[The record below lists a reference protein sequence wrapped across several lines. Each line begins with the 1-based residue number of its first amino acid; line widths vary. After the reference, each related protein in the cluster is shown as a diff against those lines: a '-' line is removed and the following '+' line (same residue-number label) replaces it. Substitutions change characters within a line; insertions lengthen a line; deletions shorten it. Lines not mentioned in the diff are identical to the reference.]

1 MWPFRKN
8 SAFDIRSSQPYWLL
22 RNGMGD
28 AGPRLQ
34 CSTRCDVA
42 IIGAGITGALI
53 ADALVATGRRVIV
66 LDERE
71 PAQGSTAASTA
82 LLQYEN
88 DTHLADLADMLGAER
103 ATLAY
108 RACVQSFALLESR
121 FPELLAQS
129 DYQRLESVYLASN
142 ERAVG
147 ALRAELAAR
156 RAIGIHVDWLD
167 EAELRRRFGCQRP
180 AALVS
185 QLAATMD
192 PLRFTRGVLSA
203 CARHG
208 IEVYSR
214 TCVDAIEDDASGLLL
229 RIAGGETVRAA
240 HVVVAA
246 GYESERFLP
255 EPVANI
261 DNTFALVTEPL
272 SDARRAAALPQIW
285 ESARPYLYLRG
296 TRDGRIMLGGAD
308 VAFKNAVAREAL
320 LPRQVRKL
328 AAGYEDL
335 FGEKLPPIA
344 HTWAGS
350 FATTRDGLPFIGRVP
365 GANPRLQFALCYGGN
380 GITFAVHA
388 GDMVRAG
395 IEGQAHPLDPVFG
408 FGRVG
413 TEQGIEPGERKTGT
427 AES

>member
-1 MWPFRKN
+1 M
-8 SAFDIRSSQPYWLL
+8 
-22 RNGMGD
+22 
-28 AGPRLQ
+28 
-34 CSTRCDVA
+34 
-42 IIGAGITGALI
+42 
-53 ADALVATGRRVIV
+53 
-66 LDERE
+66 
-71 PAQGSTAASTA
+71 
-82 LLQYEN
+82 
-88 DTHLADLADMLGAER
+88 
-103 ATLAY
+103 
-108 RACVQSFALLESR
+108 QSFALLEGR

-129 DYQRLESVYLASN
+129 DYQRLESVYVATN
-142 ERAVG
+142 QRAVG
-147 ALRAELAAR
+147 ALQAELAAR

-167 EAELRRRFGCQRP
+167 EAELRSRYGCRRP

-185 QLAATMD
+185 PLAATID
-192 PLRFTRGVLSA
+192 PLRFTRAVLSA

-208 IEVYSR
+208 VEVYSR
-214 TCVDAIEDDASGLLL
+214 ARVDAIEDDAEGLLL

-255 EPVANI
+255 EPVADI

-272 SDARRAAALPQIW
+272 ADVRRAAALPQIW

-296 TRDGRIMLGGAD
+296 TRDGRVMLGGGD
-308 VAFKNAVAREAL
+308 LPFKSAVARDAL
-320 LPRQVRKL
+320 LPRQLRKL

-344 HTWAGS
+344 YAWAGS
-350 FATTRDGLPFIGRVP
+350 FATTRDGLPYIGRVP

-388 GDMVRAG
+388 GDIVRAG

-408 FGRVG
+408 FGRRG
-413 TEQGIEPGERKTGT
+413 TERRVESAPARKMTGS